1 MSYETC
7 AWFTETGAV
16 TQRVMQP
23 QLANNKARSLFKNV
37 NNTIKNLKNAKNIY
51 LKKINKRK
59 IHCQFGDFT
68 KVQVSEHESGNPFVC
83 KFSAVRKDDFINR
96 QLFKLYHRCRTHS

>member
-1 MSYETC
+1 MLYETC

-37 NNTIKNLKNAKNIY
+37 NNNQKF
-51 LKKINKRK
+51 KK
-59 IHCQFGDFT
+59 CQKYIFEEN
-68 KVQVSEHESGNPFVC
+68 Q
-83 KFSAVRKDDFINR
+83 
-96 QLFKLYHRCRTHS
+96 

>member
-51 LKKINKRK
+51 LNKINK
-59 IHCQFGDFT
+59 Q
-68 KVQVSEHESGNPFVC
+68 
-83 KFSAVRKDDFINR
+83 KFIVN
-96 QLFKLYHRCRTHS
+96 LGTHLL